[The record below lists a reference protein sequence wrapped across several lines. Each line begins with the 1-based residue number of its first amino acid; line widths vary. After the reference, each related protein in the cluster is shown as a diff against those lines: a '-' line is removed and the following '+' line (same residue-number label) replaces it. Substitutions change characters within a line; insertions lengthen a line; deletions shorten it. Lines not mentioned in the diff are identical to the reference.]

1 MLVRVADV
9 EDFGERA
16 RAVLLAFQTHDR
28 LIWAALLS
36 FVDTTSSTSP
46 SASIMATAF
55 LSICRVVKRLLLLLL
70 NMDGRMSPYVARN
83 LSDDIRKELVFAQ
96 ARSIFSSHSTVPTAA
111 QITAAEA
118 RFGDSDSSSANRPAS
133 SASASSSSSS
143 AATAAAPLAP
153 APQLS
158 VAEQQR
164 RATVV
169 QNKRKLFIG
178 RWAESAEDTAK
189 LGTTKAH
196 FTDHEDKLLRAAMS
210 THVGQLTA
218 KRFKEHM
225 EKTDEHGCL
234 SRAAQR
240 LSKRRKLLSTVE
252 RIKNLRKTR
261 TKRKAKLKGIPK
273 NIWPSCT
280 PEPTQEELANM
291 SDVTDS
297 TSEDN

>member
-1 MLVRVADV
+1 MENRMSAFERLLGAGDP
-9 EDFGERA
+9 FGLRKAER
-16 RAVLLAFQTHDR
+16 
-28 LIWAALLS
+28 
-36 FVDTTSSTSP
+36 FVPHTLQLKVQPSITLRETIATSSGTLTP
-46 SASIMATAF
+46 
-55 LSICRVVKRLLLLLL
+55 
-70 NMDGRMSPYVARN
+70 
-83 LSDDIRKELVFAQ
+83 RKESVFAH
-96 ARSIFSSHSTVPTAA
+96 ARSIFSSHLTVPTAA

-118 RFGDSDSSSANRPAS
+118 RIGDSDSFSANRPAS

-143 AATAAAPLAP
+143 AAAAPAPLAP

-164 RATVV
+164 RAAVV

-178 RWAESAEDTAK
+178 RWAESADDTAK